1 MIELNQPVDMNGI
14 DIPIG
19 TGCLYD
25 EQGNEHE
32 VQEWVYNQTTRKWSF
47 KSEGFDGYDPGL
59 FCVPKPA
66 GGNSRKKLL
75 QDLRIAEF
83 VVRNDGMWC
92 CAYLGRGYFH
102 CDGCPAD
109 DNCAG
114 YVISDIAARVRAVFG
129 GEHDA

>member
-1 MIELNQPVDMNGI
+1 MIELNQPVDMNGV

-32 VQEWVYNQTTRKWSF
+32 VQEWVYNQTTGKWSF
-47 KSEGFDGYDPGL
+47 KSEGSDGYDPGL
-59 FCVPKPA
+59 FCVSKPA
-66 GGNSRKKLL
+66 GDNSRKRLL
-75 QDLRIAEF
+75 QDLRIAEL
-83 VVRNDGMWC
+83 VVRHDGMWC

-114 YVISDIAARVRAVFG
+114 HVISDIAARVRAVFG
-129 GEHDA
+129 GEQDA

>member
-32 VQEWVYNQTTRKWSF
+32 VQEWVYNQTTGKWSF
-47 KSEGFDGYDPGL
+47 KSEGSDGYDPGL
-59 FCVPKPA
+59 FCVSKPA
-66 GGNSRKKLL
+66 GDNSRKRLL
-75 QDLRIAEF
+75 QDLRIAEL
-83 VVRNDGMWC
+83 VVRYDGMGC

-129 GEHDA
+129 GEQDA